1 MQREDL
7 EYNSI
12 QQKKKALTVLK
23 KAKKIEAE
31 KIKGGKTYQRI
42 NPRTIVLR

>member
-7 EYNSI
+7 EYNST
-12 QQKKKALTVLK
+12 QQKKKALVVLK

-31 KIKGGKTYQRI
+31 KMKEGKTYQRI
-42 NPRTIVLR
+42 DHRTIVLR